1 MDLEQ
6 DLLSLC
12 KRALAEQRWD
22 VADHLLA
29 ALETLSRTAPEAARS
44 VEQAYLF
51 VDPAGATSC
60 LTERQPTGC
69 RRRSIRSTMR
79 ASNRSPRERNR

>member
-1 MDLEQ
+1 MEIEK

-29 ALETLSRTAPEAARS
+29 ALETLSRTTPAAARS
-44 VEQAYLF
+44 VEQAYLS
-51 VDPAGATSC
+51 VTRASATRRF
-60 LTERQPTGC
+60 TDRQPTDC
-69 RRRSIRSTMR
+69 HRCSTRSTRR
-79 ASNRSPRERNR
+79 ANNRPARERNR

>member
-1 MDLEQ
+1 MEIEK

-29 ALETLSRTAPEAARS
+29 ALETLSRTTPAAAES
-44 VEQAYLF
+44 VEQAYLC
-51 VDPAGATSC
+51 VSQASATRRSADP
-60 LTERQPTGC
+60 QPTDCHRCGTRGT
-69 RRRSIRSTMR
+69 RRANHR
-79 ASNRSPRERNR
+79 PGERNR